1 MMNKQIRRMID
12 EIFADMKMTADNLAL
27 RDEMMANAQARFEDS
42 VRAGKTEEEAFAEV
56 AASLGDVQSLLH
68 VGGDEMLNSSDIL
81 RGYTDT
87 IILAQLAEGDSYGY
101 VISKNVQEIT
111 RGELQLKEATL
122 YTTFRRLEAAGMIES
137 YWGNEN
143 AGARRRYYHLTEK
156 GRALF
161 AENQADWRKYRAVIS
176 ELFGM
181 EDASR

>member
-1 MMNKQIRRMID
+1 
-12 EIFADMKMTADNLAL
+12 
-27 RDEMMANAQARFEDS
+27 
-42 VRAGKTEEEAFAEV
+42 
-56 AASLGDVQSLLH
+56 
-68 VGGDEMLNSSDIL
+68 MLNSSDIL

-137 YWGNEN
+137 YWGQRK
-143 AGARRRYYHLTEK
+143 RRRYYHLTEK